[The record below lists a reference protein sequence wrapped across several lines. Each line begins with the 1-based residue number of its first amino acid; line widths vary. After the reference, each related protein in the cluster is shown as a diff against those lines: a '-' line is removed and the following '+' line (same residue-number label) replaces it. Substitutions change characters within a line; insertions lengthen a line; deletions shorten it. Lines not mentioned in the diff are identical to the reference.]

1 MLGASQKISNSS
13 PDPEQIRQWLR
24 SEDGQTLLRIL
35 QADGGAGL
43 RAASE
48 ALRGGDTEGAKA
60 ALTPLLAGKN
70 AEALTRSLEEKL

>member
-1 MLGASQKISNSS
+1 MLGASQNISNSS
-13 PDPEQIRQWLR
+13 PDPEQIRRWL
-24 SEDGQTLLRIL
+24 SGAEGQALLRIL

-60 ALTPLLAGKN
+60 ALTPLLAGTE
-70 AEALTRSLEEKL
+70 AEALTRKLEEAL

>member
-13 PDPEQIRQWLR
+13 PDPERIRQWL
-24 SEDGQTLLRIL
+24 SSAEGQALLRIL

-48 ALRGGDTEGAKA
+48 ALRGGDAEGAKA
-60 ALTPLLAGKN
+60 ALTPLLAGTE
-70 AEALTRSLEEKL
+70 AEALTRKLEEAL